1 MSLILTD
8 EEYACAKK
16 MLSNWEELFA
26 RYESEGAT
34 EAQSLE
40 VREKLRSP
48 SATYARQCLEE
59 IAFYEQ
65 LKAGNIVESFDV
77 GTLPRMLICFRIAAG
92 LSQEE
97 FAEKL
102 GCTAQKV
109 RTNEKNEY
117 HGSTAQRMQAMLDLL
132 PVTTVVVAERLDAAQ
147 ELNRCSVGGMGMML
161 MSVRES
167 QGMSYERLAERLQ
180 EEKLLALNK
189 TKQDYWDCGLSWLDV
204 PAFVSGIKE
213 AEVSAYREM
222 GMTTTTA
229 KALAKALRIKL
240 TVKAK
245 LNR

>member
-26 RYESEGAT
+26 KYESEGDT

-77 GTLPRMLICFRIAAG
+77 GSLPRMLICFRIAAG
-92 LSQEE
+92 LSQDE

-102 GCTAQKV
+102 GCTAQEV
-109 RTNEKNEY
+109 RTNERNEY
-117 HGSTAQRMQAMLDLL
+117 HGSTAQRMQALLDLL
-132 PVTTVVVAERLDAAQ
+132 PVTTVVVAESLDTTQ
-147 ELNRCSVGGMGMML
+147 ELNRCSVLDLGLML
-161 MSVRES
+161 KSVRES
-167 QGMSYERLAERLQ
+167 QGMSYERLVERLQ
-180 EEKLLALNK
+180 EEKLLALDK

-204 PAFVSGIKE
+204 SSFVDGIKE
-213 AEVSAYREM
+213 AEAKSYREM

-229 KALAKALRIKL
+229 KVVAKALRIRL